1 MSNGAGDRFNRDDLP
16 SSTKPNY
23 IGPLDGPARNE
34 IPLMD
39 RIAEAIMRSY
49 GVPTDKPNSDRVCEA
64 LSEVLEEYARAH
76 GITLQQAFNEM
87 LRQAEG
93 MDGV

>member
-1 MSNGAGDRFNRDDLP
+1 MDEQWSNRLKRISPLHAPTRTNSLIDRV
-16 SSTKPNY
+16 
-23 IGPLDGPARNE
+23 
-34 IPLMD
+34 
-39 RIAEAIMRSY
+39 AEVIMRSY

-64 LSEVLEEYARAH
+64 LSEVLEEYARTH

-93 MDGV
+93 MGGG

>member
-23 IGPLDGPARNE
+23 IWQLHGPARKA
-34 IPLMD
+34 IPIID
-39 RIAEAIMRSY
+39 CVAEAIMRSD
-49 GVPTDKPNSDRVCEA
+49 GAPTEKSNSDRVCEA
-64 LSEVLEEYARAH
+64 LSEVLGEYARAH

-87 LRQAEG
+87 LRQAQG
-93 MDGV
+93 MDGG